1 MSNTERIQWLG
12 LPLAGVA
19 QWSSVPLTV
28 LAGRCKEAVPLVPLI
43 VNEHVAPANPGEGN
57 PSPMMRSST
66 DELAGAPVTV
76 IFSTSAL
83 YMTNP
88 EDWLRSLGK
97 HCPLGE
103 K

>member
-1 MSNTERIQWLG
+1 
-12 LPLAGVA
+12 
-19 QWSSVPLTV
+19 
-28 LAGRCKEAVPLVPLI
+28 
-43 VNEHVAPANPGEGN
+43 
-57 PSPMMRSST
+57 MMRSST